1 MTPEEEFFLRR
12 VRDVSGRSGRYGYLG
27 FLNEAEA
34 ALCRAM
40 ARGGSLRPMTLYGGY
55 PDAQRCMARF
65 GSAEETGYEEPWPI
79 ARLILKPAAGRF
91 SEDLTHRDVLGA
103 LMSMGIERDVLGDLV
118 KTDGVWHIFCRE
130 EMVPHLTGLMK
141 VRATPVRVEE
151 ASDDLPLPALSTE
164 RVRINV
170 SSVRVDLVAAHLCAL
185 SRGRVLDLFRR
196 QMVFLNGLTC
206 DDPSRPLKEGDVLS
220 LRGHGKYR
228 CAGVSGTSRKGKL
241 YLELDRYM

>member
-91 SEDLTHRDVLGA
+91 G
-103 LMSMGIERDVLGDLV
+103 
-118 KTDGVWHIFCRE
+118 E
-130 EMVPHLTGLMK
+130 EFQFVEVFHHL
-141 VRATPVRVEE
+141 A
-151 ASDDLPLPALSTE
+151 
-164 RVRINV
+164 
-170 SSVRVDLVAAHLCAL
+170 VAALLQYNADKYGFFCVYIFHIGCKNTQKNRCQNILTPIF
-185 SRGRVLDLFRR
+185 SLFC
-196 QMVFLNGLTC
+196 T
-206 DDPSRPLKEGDVLS
+206 D
-220 LRGHGKYR
+220 
-228 CAGVSGTSRKGKL
+228 
-241 YLELDRYM
+241 

>member
-12 VRDVSGRSGRYGYLG
+12 VRDVSGRGGRYGYLG

-34 ALCRAM
+34 SLCRAM
-40 ARGGSLRPMTLYGGY
+40 ARGGSLRPVALYGGY

-65 GSAEETGYEEPWPI
+65 GSAEEMGYEEPWPI
-79 ARLILKPAAGRF
+79 ARLILKSAGGRF
-91 SEDLTHRDVLGA
+91 SEELAHRDVLGA

-118 KTDGVWHIFCRE
+118 RSDGVWHIFCRE
-130 EMVPHLTGLMK
+130 EMAPHLTGLTM

-151 ASDDLPLPALSTE
+151 ADEDLPLPALATE

-170 SSVRVDLVAAHLCAL
+170 SSVRIDLVAAHLCSL
-185 SRGRVLDLFRR
+185 SRGRASEMFRR
-196 QMVFLNGLTC
+196 QMVFLNGLAC
-206 DDPSRPLKEGDVLS
+206 EDPSKPLKEGDVIS
-220 LRGHGKYR
+220 VRGHGKYR

-241 YLELDRYM
+241 YLEMDRYM